1 MNPMALNDI
10 STEYLTWL
18 KSNFIHLDRGNSQV
32 LSTPFL
38 DPFNDG
44 IEIMLDTDGKEA
56 ILHDGGK
63 TLENL
68 MDMGVQIEKSERR
81 QSIIQHAIAG
91 CGVRMNNGR
100 LETVV
105 THANRA
111 QRMHFLTTAIL
122 RLNDLWM
129 TASPRTVTDFFEIV
143 KEYFD
148 EHEILYTANKSI
160 TGRTV
165 EHPIDFIIPLPKGRD
180 RLVKLISRP
189 SIQAAKIV
197 SFTWFDL
204 QESQPDAERIVL
216 INDVV
221 IENAFS
227 ENSENVETTDKAHP
241 KLVNEN
247 VISILKGYSNKVINW
262 SEAQNDTLFTQK
274 ISK

>member
-1 MNPMALNDI
+1 M
-10 STEYLTWL
+10 STQAMQDLSSEYMHWL
-18 KSNFIHLDRGNSQV
+18 KGNLIIFERGTSQV

-44 IEIMLDTDGKEA
+44 IEILLDTTGGEMV
-56 ILHDGGK
+56 LHDGGR

-68 MDMGVQIEKSERR
+68 MDMGIHIEKSERR
-81 QSIIQHAIAG
+81 QAIIQNAIAG

-105 THANRA
+105 THINRA

-148 EHEILYTANKSI
+148 EHNILYTANKSI

-165 EHPIDFIIPLPKGRD
+165 EHPIDFIVPLPKGRD
-180 RLVKLISRP
+180 RLIKLISRP
-189 SIQAAKIV
+189 SVQAAKIT
-197 SFTWFDL
+197 SFTWVDL
-204 QESQPDAERIVL
+204 KDAQPDAERVVF
-216 INDVV
+216 INDL
-221 IENAFS
+221 A
-227 ENSENVETTDKAHP
+227 VEEASSDEDAAKKPKA
-241 KLVNEN
+241 VNDN
-247 VISILKGYSNKVINW
+247 VISILKGYSDKIYSW
-262 SEAQNDTLFTQK
+262 SVAMNEANFPQQ
-274 ISK
+274 IRSSR

>member
-1 MNPMALNDI
+1 MSTQVIQDI
-10 STEYLTWL
+10 SSEYLHWL
-18 KSNFIHLDRGNSQV
+18 KSNLIFFERGSSQV

-44 IEIMLDTDGKEA
+44 IEILLDTTGGEMV
-56 ILHDGGK
+56 LHDGGR
-63 TLENL
+63 TLDTL
-68 MDMGVQIEKSERR
+68 LDMGIHIEKSERR
-81 QSIIQHAIAG
+81 QAIIQNAIAG

-129 TASPRTVTDFFEIV
+129 TASPRTVTDFFEMV

-148 EHEILYTANKSI
+148 EHDILYTANKSI

-180 RLVKLISRP
+180 RLIKLISRP
-189 SIQAAKIV
+189 SVQAAKIT
-197 SFTWFDL
+197 SFTWIDL
-204 QESQPDAERIVL
+204 KDAQPDAERVVFV
-216 INDVV
+216 NDLAIEEGTTEEDETKKPKVV
-221 IENAFS
+221 N
-227 ENSENVETTDKAHP
+227 D
-241 KLVNEN
+241 N
-247 VISILKGYSNKVINW
+247 VISILKGYSDKIYSWSVAIN
-262 SEAQNDTLFTQK
+262 EANFAQQ
-274 ISK
+274 IRSGR